1 MAAEDEAVQLAFRT
15 GTAAVQ
21 SASEIIKYLLEGLA
35 QARRARA
42 AGNRNDRIPARFARA
57 LTHGAANMVDGH
69 GEKGIVSAETV
80 RAQNPDQYREAMVFP
95 GAVADNREDIQ
106 KLKRELMNHGV
117 KFSVF
122 DTVNP
127 MDGSPAVSIGIQGR
141 DMDIMTQA
149 LINIGVESFGMDRK
163 ELEECARG
171 IERDDQNRYP
181 RAFKRNGINWEF
193 ERTGDGRNSWVGS
206 AGGHSREQYR
216 VTLDPDDENKASFE
230 CTRNGRPVASA
241 EVDATQ
247 GPELWKIGS
256 DGAKEFYNEMKAEG
270 AAFAAAPGMVLE
282 AAIKGNKYVDG
293 EQSYLDRAMANMD
306 YDYMK
311 LSASRWSYPIA
322 ELDGFLAMFPPARSE
337 RRAIADRVLDSASM
351 RLKTFFALSMPMA
364 EAAGGQ
370 DGDEAE
376 GGKHYHRAAA
386 PDGGETAEEE

>member
-57 LTHGAANMVDGH
+57 LTHGAANAIDGH

-106 KLKRELMNHGV
+106 KVKRELMNHGV

-149 LINIGVESFGMDRK
+149 LVNIGVESFGMDRK

-216 VTLDPDDENKASFE
+216 VTLDPDNENKASFE

-247 GPELWKIGS
+247 GPELWKTGS
-256 DGAKEFYNEMKAEG
+256 DGSKEFYNEMKAEG

-282 AAIKGNKYVDG
+282 AAIDRGCFISENKKKIDPKQAAAAEKNAALLSEALGN
-293 EQSYLDRAMANMD
+293 SRA
-306 YDYMK
+306 
-311 LSASRWSYPIA
+311 ASPESPVGQTKAAKKIA
-322 ELDGFLAMFPPARSE
+322 ESKMQPSMPARN
-337 RRAIADRVLDSASM
+337 
-351 RLKTFFALSMPMA
+351 
-364 EAAGGQ
+364 
-370 DGDEAE
+370 E
-376 GGKHYHRAAA
+376 GMHR
-386 PDGGETAEEE
+386 

>member
-57 LTHGAANMVDGH
+57 LTHGAANAIDGH

-122 DTVNP
+122 
-127 MDGSPAVSIGIQGR
+127 
-141 DMDIMTQA
+141 
-149 LINIGVESFGMDRK
+149 GVESFGMDRK

-171 IERDDQNRYP
+171 IERDDQTRYP

-247 GPELWKIGS
+247 GPELWKTGS

-282 AAIKGNKYVDG
+282 AAIDRGCFISENKKKIDPKQAAAAEKNAALLSEALGN
-293 EQSYLDRAMANMD
+293 SRA
-306 YDYMK
+306 
-311 LSASRWSYPIA
+311 ASPESPVGQTKAAKKIA
-322 ELDGFLAMFPPARSE
+322 ESKMQPSMPARN
-337 RRAIADRVLDSASM
+337 
-351 RLKTFFALSMPMA
+351 
-364 EAAGGQ
+364 
-370 DGDEAE
+370 E
-376 GGKHYHRAAA
+376 GMHR
-386 PDGGETAEEE
+386 

>member
-1 MAAEDEAVQLAFRT
+1 M
-15 GTAAVQ
+15 
-21 SASEIIKYLLEGLA
+21 
-35 QARRARA
+35 
-42 AGNRNDRIPARFARA
+42 
-57 LTHGAANMVDGH
+57 
-69 GEKGIVSAETV
+69 

-149 LINIGVESFGMDRK
+149 LVNIGVESFGMDRK

-171 IERDDQNRYP
+171 IERDGQNRYP

-216 VTLDPDDENKASFE
+216 VTLDPDNENKASFE

-247 GPELWKIGS
+247 GPELWKTGS
-256 DGAKEFYNEMKAEG
+256 DGSKEFYNEMKAEG

-282 AAIKGNKYVDG
+282 AAIDRGCFISENKKKI
-293 EQSYLDRAMANMD
+293 DRSRPRPPRKTPRCSARPWETPGPPR
-306 YDYMK
+306 
-311 LSASRWSYPIA
+311 LSPLSDRRRRPRRSPRARCS
-322 ELDGFLAMFPPARSE
+322 PPCL
-337 RRAIADRVLDSASM
+337 RATRGCTDDR
-351 RLKTFFALSMPMA
+351 P
-364 EAAGGQ
+364 
-370 DGDEAE
+370 
-376 GGKHYHRAAA
+376 
-386 PDGGETAEEE
+386 

>member
-57 LTHGAANMVDGH
+57 LTHGAANAIDGH

-149 LINIGVESFGMDRK
+149 LVNIGVESFGMDRK

-171 IERDDQNRYP
+171 IERDGQNRYP
-181 RAFKRNGINWEF
+181 RAFKRNGISWEF

-216 VTLDPDDENKASFE
+216 VTLDPDNENKASFE
-230 CTRNGRPVASA
+230 CTR
-241 EVDATQ
+241 
-247 GPELWKIGS
+247 
-256 DGAKEFYNEMKAEG
+256 EG

-282 AAIKGNKYVDG
+282 AAIDRGCFISENKKKIDPKQAAAAEKNAALLSEALGN
-293 EQSYLDRAMANMD
+293 SRA
-306 YDYMK
+306 
-311 LSASRWSYPIA
+311 ASPESPVGQTKAAKKIA
-322 ELDGFLAMFPPARSE
+322 ESKMQPSMPARN
-337 RRAIADRVLDSASM
+337 
-351 RLKTFFALSMPMA
+351 
-364 EAAGGQ
+364 
-370 DGDEAE
+370 E
-376 GGKHYHRAAA
+376 GMHR
-386 PDGGETAEEE
+386 

>member
-69 GEKGIVSAETV
+69 GEKGIVSVETV

-122 DTVNP
+122 DT
-127 MDGSPAVSIGIQGR
+127 
-141 DMDIMTQA
+141 
-149 LINIGVESFGMDRK
+149 
-163 ELEECARG
+163 
-171 IERDDQNRYP
+171 
-181 RAFKRNGINWEF
+181 INWEF

-216 VTLDPDDENKASFE
+216 VTLDPGNENKASFE

-247 GPELWKIGS
+247 GPELWKTGS
-256 DGAKEFYNEMKAEG
+256 DGSKEFYNEMKAEG

-282 AAIKGNKYVDG
+282 AAIDRGCFISENKKKIDPKQAAAAEKNAALLSEALGN
-293 EQSYLDRAMANMD
+293 SRA
-306 YDYMK
+306 
-311 LSASRWSYPIA
+311 ASPESPVGQTKAAKKIA
-322 ELDGFLAMFPPARSE
+322 ESKIQPSMPARN
-337 RRAIADRVLDSASM
+337 
-351 RLKTFFALSMPMA
+351 
-364 EAAGGQ
+364 
-370 DGDEAE
+370 E
-376 GGKHYHRAAA
+376 GMHR
-386 PDGGETAEEE
+386 